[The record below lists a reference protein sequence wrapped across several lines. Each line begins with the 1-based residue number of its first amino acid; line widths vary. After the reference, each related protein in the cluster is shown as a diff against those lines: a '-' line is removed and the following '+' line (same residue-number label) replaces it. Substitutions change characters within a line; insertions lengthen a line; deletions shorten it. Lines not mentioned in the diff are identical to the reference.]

1 MISPFYQKHKI
12 NIRIHIF
19 KTNIETKA
27 NVNILKILFRS
38 DPKIKQWSIDLED
51 IDNVLRI
58 EASRSLN
65 KQDII
70 KKVKSKGFYC
80 EELE

>member
-19 KTNIETKA
+19 KTNIET
-27 NVNILKILFRS
+27 NTDVNFIKILLNS
-38 DPKIKQWSIDLED
+38 DPKINQWSIDLED
-51 IDNVLRI
+51 IDRVLRI
-58 EASRSLN
+58 EANKSLN

-70 KKVKSKGFYC
+70 DKIKSKGFIC
-80 EELE
+80 RELE

>member
-1 MISPFYQKHKI
+1 MISPFYRKHNF
-12 NIRIHIF
+12 NIRIHVF
-19 KTNIETKA
+19 RTNIETKA
-27 NVNILKILFRS
+27 DVNFLKKTFSS

-58 EASRSLN
+58 EASRNLN

-70 KKVKSKGFYC
+70 EKVTSQGFYC